1 MPGISRSN
9 VQVKSVGA
17 SDHRMIFAD
26 FVIDI
31 NKKRGKGRFKCNA
44 KVHDRPDFLQEV
56 EDAINT
62 LAGNTSFR
70 QDPST
75 WLKLFKKKIAQ
86 IYTRHSRLRLQE
98 IRQQQENLELLLE
111 QAENRLIS
119 NPHNNILKHQFQ
131 NAKDNLKA
139 FLITKTKEKMVKERY
154 NNFGPNYFKTKE
166 FFRKFKEGQR
176 DAFIEKL
183 KDEHGRTQQTPE
195 AILKTAKDFYDA
207 LYRKERVDLIKQERF
222 LNLIQKKITDANN
235 EDLNRNITVAE
246 VIKAIKATKAGGS
259 PGLDG
264 ISIDFYK

>member
-1 MPGISRSN
+1 M
-9 VQVKSVGA
+9 A
-17 SDHRMIFAD
+17 EDMI
-26 FVIDI
+26 
-31 NKKRGKGRFKCNA
+31 
-44 KVHDRPDFLQEV
+44 
-56 EDAINT
+56 
-62 LAGNTSFR
+62 R
-70 QDPST
+70 QDP
-75 WLKLFKKKIAQ
+75 LN
-86 IYTRHSRLRLQE
+86 
-98 IRQQQENLELLLE
+98 EN
-111 QAENRLIS
+111 
-119 NPHNNILKHQFQ
+119 LKHQYQ
-131 NAKDNLKA
+131 NAKSNLKA

-264 ISIDFYK
+264 ISIDFYLKDLLE